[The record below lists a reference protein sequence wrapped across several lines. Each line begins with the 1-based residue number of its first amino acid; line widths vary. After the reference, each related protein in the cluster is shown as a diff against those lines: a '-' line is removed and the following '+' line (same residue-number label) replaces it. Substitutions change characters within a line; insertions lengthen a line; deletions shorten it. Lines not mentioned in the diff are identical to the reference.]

1 VPILDEAARRF
12 GAQIAFQHH
21 AFELRPEPVP
31 LLDPRGEYIQEHW
44 RNRVGPMAT
53 ERGLVMRIP
62 PVQTR
67 TRRAH
72 ETAAF
77 ARVHGQFEAV
87 DRALFQAFFEDGLDI
102 NNEGVL
108 VTIVSEAGLDGTAL
122 RGALEAGE
130 FAGVVQS
137 DLALAARL
145 GLSSV
150 PTMLVADE
158 AGAAEP
164 VVGAVPYEHL
174 EAAIERAQLRIKN
187 QESRIQK
194 KGPA

>member
-1 VPILDEAARRF
+1 MAA
-12 GAQIAFQHH
+12 
-21 AFELRPEPVP
+21 
-31 LLDPRGEYIQEHW
+31 
-44 RNRVGPMAT
+44 

-77 ARVHGQFEAV
+77 ARAHGQFDAV
-87 DRALFQAFFEDGLDI
+87 DRALFRAFFEDGLDI

-108 VTIVSEAGLDGTAL
+108 VTVVSEAGLDGAAL
-122 RGALEAGE
+122 RHALKTGD
-130 FAGVVQS
+130 FASAVQA

-158 AGAAEP
+158 SGRAEP
-164 VVGAVPYEHL
+164 VIGAVPYETL
-174 EAAIERAQLRIKN
+174 EPAIERAIART
-187 QESRIQK
+187 
-194 KGPA
+194 KGRADMQVGPSE